1 MAFHLRRMARACAL
15 GLSLLVPAAAFAGTG
30 DGGTSAAGVLRLAPR
45 GAAAALGEA
54 YVARSGVIE
63 ALHYNPGGLTRIGK
77 AQIQMQHNDYL
88 LDMKSDYAAGAFSA
102 GRWTLGSSLLILDQG
117 TFTRR
122 TISNPAGTGRFSAGA
137 QMLSF
142 AVSRQFGERVSVG
155 GAGRVFREK
164 LDNIS
169 RTGESFDL
177 GVHTIA
183 IEDLLEF
190 GAAIR
195 NMGPAVK
202 FDRDEENLP
211 LDISLGLHVPR
222 LFVRGLKVSTSL
234 SFVRRQ
240 EPEFGAGIE
249 YGVMNMAFLRFGYN
263 SRNDLGSGL
272 TAGLGFHVGGFQLDY
287 AYVPFND
294 AGNSHRL
301 SMTLAF
307 GRPPRFEPQE
317 PQAHD
322 RNVHS
327 APRLSNDL
335 APTEPASV
343 THSRD
348 VPPPAPP
355 RADRDA
361 SVPRKVSGLPSGP
374 DKAKEY
380 ADMARRFLRQGNYA
394 QANFYAGAAEKMGY
408 PDAGIILGQID
419 AAAKDEIHR
428 HENAAK
434 AKEYAD
440 MARRFLEQGNM
451 IQAKFYA
458 TESQRFGNPDA
469 GNLLSQISA
478 AEAEQE
484 TSRKAEQSRRLAA
497 AVAPSFRRPDDV
509 QFMRDLSKAW
519 EALAL
524 KKVAAARDFA
534 AKAAAVTYDDAEK
547 LLIEID
553 RAEKPETQD
562 HPGIPI
568 DAMLYLS
575 SAWDL
580 LSNGNAPLAELFA
593 SKALARGADGA
604 IPIIRRVYRIQ
615 SESSAAAR

>member
-1 MAFHLRRMARACAL
+1 MTTFRQTI
-15 GLSLLVPAAAFAGTG
+15 LSAI
-30 DGGTSAAGVLRLAPR
+30 APR
-45 GAAAALGEA
+45 AP
-54 YVARSGVIE
+54 
-63 ALHYNPGGLTRIGK
+63 LHPIR
-77 AQIQMQHNDYL
+77 Q
-88 LDMKSDYAAGAFSA
+88 
-102 GRWTLGSSLLILDQG
+102 
-117 TFTRR
+117 
-122 TISNPAGTGRFSAGA
+122 
-137 QMLSF
+137 

-155 GAGRVFREK
+155 GAGRFFREK

-183 IEDLLEF
+183 IEDLIEF

-211 LDISLGLHVPR
+211 LEISLGLHVPR

-234 SFVRRQ
+234 SIVRRQ
-240 EPEFGAGIE
+240 EPEFGSGIE
-249 YGVMNMAFLRFGYN
+249 YGIVNMVFLRLGYN

-272 TAGLGFHVGGFQLDY
+272 TAGLGFLVGGFQLDY
-287 AYVPFND
+287 AYVPFHD

-301 SMTLAF
+301 SMTLSF
-307 GRPPRFEPQE
+307 GRQSRFEPQGTR
-317 PQAHD
+317 ARG
-322 RNVHS
+322 RNLHS

-335 APTEPASV
+335 APTEPVSV
-343 THSRD
+343 THSRA
-348 VPPPAPP
+348 VPPPALP
-355 RADRDA
+355 RAVQDA
-361 SVPRKVSGLPSGP
+361 SVPRKVSEPPSGP
-374 DKAKEY
+374 D
-380 ADMARRFLRQGNYA
+380 
-394 QANFYAGAAEKMGY
+394 
-408 PDAGIILGQID
+408 
-419 AAAKDEIHR
+419 
-428 HENAAK
+428 K

-497 AVAPSFRRPDDV
+497 AVAPSFRLPDDV

-519 EALAL
+519 EALAV
-524 KKVAAARDFA
+524 KKVAAARDCA
-534 AKAAAVTYDDAEK
+534 AKAAAVTYDDAEE